1 MISKFLIQ
9 PLPERLDIKEV
20 SLESVPA
27 SPSSPQD
34 PVCVMD
40 RLNKAIADGNH
51 KEAAQLAK
59 EVSKSQISAQL
70 NAGASARK
78 QSKSEK
84 IRSGSRAD

>member
-1 MISKFLIQ
+1 
-9 PLPERLDIKEV
+9 
-20 SLESVPA
+20 
-27 SPSSPQD
+27 
-34 PVCVMD
+34 MD